1 MENFRK
7 ALPDALEEAD
17 TTVKTTL
24 AEYLAICIA
33 FVSAFGFFIK
43 ILFF

>member
-1 MENFRK
+1 MKNSRK
-7 ALPDALEEAD
+7 VLPDAFEEAD